1 MSTGLNT
8 DLQSKLTQAMGQLS
22 SLNGSVGS
30 AGAGSSNYVNSIWGL
45 AQEGQN
51 AINGNDTQ
59 KAQAIVDMVQNLLGM
74 LSSLGTNETSKAN
87 KEVNKNDKAAS
98 DVENGAKASADKT
111 QAEIESI
118 KNDIK
123 NNNTDIKTAL
133 AKIQELGGNQEDI
146 TKAQEAVKEQ
156 IRVIDENLRIIND
169 GVSNQEA
176 KDNALKAIKTA
187 SIAISNITSTIVF
200 LTKENQDAIQ
210 EQTGIVENAAN
221 NISSLVE
228 KSVSTISNGTVD
240 LQSYIQNA
248 GQQIVTNT
256 TSSTT
261 GASNQIVGAEA
272 TAMGSSTSWIPGVN
286 VSAAKFLQIGADQTM
301 AGGVR
306 ISGAAK
312 NISSLTKAIG
322 TIGGDLSNIVGS
334 TQEIQGVGS
343 EATELLGQYQTKL
356 SSIIT
361 ATGSWSQ
368 VVDANNELNQAIA
381 EYEGNE
387 AVDYTNFFG
396 SETKATEQTKQTSY
410 QTPWVQYAKQNSQE
424 QQNTNNNQQN
434 KTLEFDTQKF
444 KKAFGI

>member
-30 AGAGSSNYVNSIWGL
+30 TGAGSSSNYVNSIWGL

-51 AINGNDTQ
+51 AIDGGDSQ
-59 KAQAIVDMVQNLLGM
+59 KAQAIVNMVQNLLGM

-118 KNDIK
+118 VNDIAT
-123 NNNTDIKTAL
+123 NTTDISA
-133 AKIQELGGNQEDI
+133 AIAEIEELGGSQEDI
-146 TKAQEAVKEQ
+146 QNAQKAVEKQVEIIE
-156 IRVIDENLRIIND
+156 ENLRIINN
-169 GVSNQEA
+169 GVSSPEA
-176 KDNALKAIKTA
+176 KDDALANIKQASATIA
-187 SIAISNITSTIVF
+187 SITSEIVF
-200 LTKENQDAIQ
+200 LAEESQEALQ
-210 EQTGIVENAAN
+210 EQNKIVENAAN
-221 NISSLVE
+221 NIASLVE
-228 KSVSTISNGTVD
+228 KSVSTISNGTID

-256 TSSTT
+256 TSSTVGT
-261 GASNQIVGAEA
+261 SNEIVGAKA
-272 TAMGSSTSWIPGVN
+272 TTIGTSTSWIPGVN
-286 VSAAKFLQIGADQTM
+286 VSTAKFLQIGADQTS
-301 AGGVR
+301 AGGIR
-306 ISGAAK
+306 IAGAAK

-322 TIGGDLSNIVGS
+322 TIGSDLSNIIGS
-334 TQEIQGVGS
+334 TQNIQGVGS

-361 ATGSWSQ
+361 ATGSWTQ
-368 VVDANNELNQAIA
+368 VVDANIELNQAIA
-381 EYEGNE
+381 EYEGQN
-387 AVDYTNFFG
+387 VDYTKSFDSKNN
-396 SETKATEQTKQTSY
+396 STEQTNQTSY
-410 QTPWVQYAKQNSQE
+410 QAPWAQYAKQNSQE
-424 QQNTNNNQQN
+424 QQN

>member
-87 KEVNKNDKAAS
+87 KEVNKNNKAVS
-98 DVENGAKASADKT
+98 DVENEAKASADKT

-118 KNDIK
+118 VNDIAT
-123 NNNTDIKTAL
+123 NTTDISAAL
-133 AKIQELGGNQEDI
+133 SEIEELGGSQEDI
-146 TKAQEAVKEQ
+146 QTAQKAVEKQVEIIE
-156 IRVIDENLRIIND
+156 ENLRIVND
-169 GVSNQEA
+169 GVSSSEA
-176 KDNALKAIKTA
+176 KDNALKNIKQASATIA
-187 SIAISNITSTIVF
+187 SITSEMVF
-200 LTKENQDAIQ
+200 LAKEGQEALQ
-210 EQTGIVENAAN
+210 EQNKIVENAAN
-221 NISSLVE
+221 NIASLVE

-240 LQSYIQNA
+240 LQSFIQNA

-256 TSSTT
+256 KSST
-261 GASNQIVGAEA
+261 VGVKNEFLGTKA
-272 TAMGSSTSWIPGVN
+272 TTIGTSTSWIPGVN
-286 VSAAKFLQIGADQTM
+286 VSTAKFLQIGADQTA

-312 NISSLTKAIG
+312 NIESLTKAIG
-322 TIGGDLSNIVGS
+322 TIGSDLSNIVGS
-334 TQEIQGVGS
+334 TQNIQGVGAS
-343 EATELLGQYQTKL
+343 ATDLIGQYQTKL

-361 ATGSWSQ
+361 ATGSWTQ
-368 VVDANNELNQAIA
+368 VVDANNELTQEIS
-381 EYEGNE
+381 EYQGNE

>member
-30 AGAGSSNYVNSIWGL
+30 TGAGSSSNYVNSIWGL

-51 AINGNDTQ
+51 AIDGGDSQ
-59 KAQAIVDMVQNLLGM
+59 KAQAIVNMVQNLLGM

-146 TKAQEAVKEQ
+146 TKAQEDVKDQ

-176 KDNALKAIKTA
+176 KDNALKAIKSA

-200 LTKENQDAIQ
+200 LTEENQEAIQ
-210 EQTGIVENAAN
+210 EQTSIVENAAN
-221 NISSLVE
+221 NISSLIE
-228 KSVSTISNGTVD
+228 KSATTLTNGTAD
-240 LQSYIQNA
+240 LEKYAKEAGNEITTNA
-248 GQQIVTNT
+248 TSSQTGKINEETGKAATKAGTST
-256 TSSTT
+256 TSIPFV
-261 GASNQIVGAEA
+261 NL
-272 TAMGSSTSWIPGVN
+272 SS
-286 VSAAKFLQIGADQTM
+286 AKLLQIGADQTF
-301 AGGVR
+301 AGGIR
-306 ISGAAK
+306 ILSSTK
-312 NISSLTKAIG
+312 NISTLTKAIG
-322 TIGGDLSNIVGS
+322 VMGSDLTHIVGS

-361 ATGSWSQ
+361 ATGSWTQ
-368 VVDANNELNQAIA
+368 VVDANIELNQAIA
-381 EYEGNE
+381 EYEGQN
-387 AVDYTNFFG
+387 VDYTKSFDSKNN
-396 SETKATEQTKQTSY
+396 STEQTNQTSY
-410 QTPWVQYAKQNSQE
+410 QAPWAQYAKQNSQE
-424 QQNTNNNQQN
+424 QQN

>member
-30 AGAGSSNYVNSIWGL
+30 AGAGSSSNYVNSIWGL

-51 AINGNDTQ
+51 AINGGDSQ
-59 KAQAIVDMVQNLLGM
+59 KAQAIVNMVQNLLGM

-111 QAEIESI
+111 QAEIDSI
-118 KNDIK
+118 VNDIAT
-123 NNNTDIKTAL
+123 NTTDISAAL
-133 AKIQELGGNQEDI
+133 SEIEKLGGSQEDI
-146 TKAQEAVKEQ
+146 QTAQKAVEKQVEIIE
-156 IRVIDENLRIIND
+156 ENLRIVND
-169 GVSNQEA
+169 GVSSPEA
-176 KDNALKAIKTA
+176 KDDALANIKQASADIA
-187 SIAISNITSTIVF
+187 SITSEMVF
-200 LTKENQDAIQ
+200 LAGESQEALQ
-210 EQTGIVENAAN
+210 EQNKIVENAVN
-221 NISSLVE
+221 NIASLVE

-240 LQSYIQNA
+240 LQSFIQNA

-256 TSSTT
+256 KSST
-261 GASNQIVGAEA
+261 VGVKNEFLGTKA
-272 TAMGSSTSWIPGVN
+272 TTIGTSTSWIPGVN
-286 VSAAKFLQIGADQTM
+286 VSTAKFLQIGADQTM

-322 TIGGDLSNIVGS
+322 TIGSDLSNIVGS
-334 TQEIQGVGS
+334 TQNIQGVGAS
-343 EATELLGQYQTKL
+343 ATDLIGQYQTKL

-381 EYEGNE
+381 EYEGQDI
-387 AVDYTNFFG
+387 DYTKPFDSKNN
-396 SETKATEQTKQTSY
+396 ATEQARQTSY
-410 QTPWVQYAKQNSQE
+410 QTPWAQYAKQNSQE
-424 QQNTNNNQQN
+424 QQNTNNNHQN